1 MANTIK
7 IRGARTNN
15 LKNLDLD
22 IPRNTLTVVVGVSG
36 SGKSSLVFDTVAA
49 EASFQW
55 NETYPPFLRNRL
67 PRYSRP
73 EADSVEGLSPVV
85 IVDQRRLGG
94 NARSTVGTITDTWTY
109 LRLLFSRIGS
119 PWIGESNR
127 FSFNDPKGMCPA
139 CDGIGQVL
147 TSDVR
152 RMLDLDKSLKEGA
165 ILLPGFG
172 DGQYWYR
179 QYADIGSFDATTPL
193 REWSEEQRRALLYGG
208 EAAARLG
215 TRPPKDYEG
224 VAERFERIY
233 LRTSDALS
241 DRKQAVLERFTRSK
255 TCPECD
261 GARLN
266 EQARSVQVAGHT
278 ISQMSR
284 MEIRDLAALVATI
297 NDARVAPV
305 TESLHARLTAL
316 EDIGLGYLSLDRG
329 TTTLSGG
336 ESQRVKTVR
345 HLGSSLTEVLYVFDE
360 PTVGLH
366 PRDVGDMTV
375 LLKRLR
381 DKGNTVLVV
390 EHDPDVMREA
400 DAIIEI
406 GPGAGEHGGELVF
419 HGPFAELLTADT
431 PTGRALTRVS
441 SGESRRRPV
450 RERLII
456 EHARR
461 NNLKDITVG
470 IPLGVLTVVTGVAG
484 SGKSSLMAELLDQ
497 HPATGID
504 QRAIA
509 ANGRSTLL
517 TYSGMGPR
525 LRSIYARAGNA
536 PAALFSSNS
545 AGACPECNGTGSIRT
560 DLAFMDDHTVVCEAC
575 QGRRYSPQALAHKV
589 HGRTIADVEDLTVI
603 EAADAFEDP
612 QITAA
617 LTGIIDVGLGYLRLG
632 QTLPTLSGGE
642 NQRLKIATE
651 LRNGANAS
659 LYVLDEPTTGL
670 HLSDVDVLV
679 ENLQRL
685 VDAGNTVIVVEHHL
699 DVIRRADWRIDIGP
713 EAGQDGG
720 HLVFEG
726 APGEFHR

>member
-1 MANTIK
+1 MIK
-7 IRGARTNN
+7 IRNARTHN
-15 LKNLDLD
+15 LKGIDLD

-49 EASFQW
+49 EAAFQW

-67 PRYSRP
+67 PRHSRP
-73 EADSVEGLSPVV
+73 EADSIEGLSPVV
-85 IVDQRRLGG
+85 IIDQRRLGG
-94 NARSTVGTITDTWTY
+94 NARSTVGTTTDTWTY
-109 LRLLFSRIGS
+109 LRLLFSRIGT
-119 PWIGESNR
+119 PHIGESNR
-127 FSFNDPKGMCPA
+127 FSFNDPRGMCPA
-139 CDGIGQVL
+139 CDGIGRVL
-147 TSDVR
+147 TSDVD
-152 RMLDLDKSLKEGA
+152 RMLDLDRSLKEGA

-179 QYADIGSFDATTPL
+179 QYADIGSFDPATPL
-193 REWSEEQRRALLYGG
+193 REWSKEQRQALLYGG
-208 EAAARLG
+208 EAAAKLG

-224 VAERFERIY
+224 VVERFERIY

-241 DRKQAVLERFTRSK
+241 DRKQAVLERFTRAK

-266 EQARSVQVAGHT
+266 EQARSVRVGGET
-278 ISQMSR
+278 ITRMSR
-284 MEIRDLAALVATI
+284 MEIRDLAALIATI
-297 NDARVAPV
+297 DDVRVAPV
-305 TESLHARLTAL
+305 VESLHTRLTAL
-316 EDIGLGYLSLDRG
+316 DDIGLGYLSLDRG

-336 ESQRVKTVR
+336 ESQRIKTIR
-345 HLGSSLTEVLYVFDE
+345 HLGSSLIEVLYVFDE

-366 PRDVGDMTV
+366 PRDVGDMTA

-419 HGPFAELLTADT
+419 HGPFTELLTADT
-431 PTGRALTRVS
+431 PTGRALTRATAD
-441 SGESRRRPV
+441 GPRRR
-450 RERLII
+450 RARGRLLI

-497 HPATGID
+497 HPATSID

-517 TYSGMGPR
+517 TYSGIGPR
-525 LRSIYARAGNA
+525 LRSIYARATNA

-545 AGACPECNGTGSIRT
+545 TGACPECNGTGSIRT

-575 QGRRYSPQALAHKV
+575 QGRRYSPEALAHRV
-589 HGRTIADVEDLTVI
+589 RGRTIADTEDLTVT
-603 EAADAFEDP
+603 EAVGAFDDP

-617 LTGIIDVGLGYLRLG
+617 LAGIIDVGLGYLRLG

-642 NQRLKIATE
+642 NQRLKIATA
-651 LRNGANAS
+651 LRNGANAD

-670 HLSDVDVLV
+670 HLSDVDTLV

-699 DVIRRADWRIDIGP
+699 DVIRRADWLVEIGP

-726 APGEFHR
+726 APRP